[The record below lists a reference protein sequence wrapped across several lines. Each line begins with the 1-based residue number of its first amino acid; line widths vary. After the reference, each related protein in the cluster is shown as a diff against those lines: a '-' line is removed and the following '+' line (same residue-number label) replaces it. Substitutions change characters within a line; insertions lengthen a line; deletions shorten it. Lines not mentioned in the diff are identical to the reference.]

1 MIAFDTLLFKNFYE
15 SFKKKIFGVFLLHQN
30 MSDLKHI
37 FETLYNEQQQLIY
50 ENSII
55 LMNIIIC
62 MSKKFVFNDGFAKIN
77 NEKLIN
83 AGIMLMR
90 D

>member
-1 MIAFDTLLFKNFYE
+1 
-15 SFKKKIFGVFLLHQN
+15 
-30 MSDLKHI
+30 
-37 FETLYNEQQQLIY
+37 
-50 ENSII
+50 
-55 LMNIIIC
+55 MNIIIC

>member
-1 MIAFDTLLFKNFYE
+1 
-15 SFKKKIFGVFLLHQN
+15 

-55 LMNIIIC
+55 LMNTIIC